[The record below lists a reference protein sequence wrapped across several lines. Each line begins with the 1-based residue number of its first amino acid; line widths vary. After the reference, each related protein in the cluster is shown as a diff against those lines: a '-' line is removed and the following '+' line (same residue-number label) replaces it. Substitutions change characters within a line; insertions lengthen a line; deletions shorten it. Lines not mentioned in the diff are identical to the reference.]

1 VASATFAKDH
11 ELSADLV
18 ALAPPGEKCVT
29 PPYRAAGRW
38 NRSEG
43 QHLSGLAVG
52 LAHLPAHKHF
62 FYSLVLA
69 GEPLPKNGN
78 RNKKAAVVTLA

>member
-18 ALAPPGEKCVT
+18 ALSPPGKKCHAAVSSRRPVKPVGRPT
-29 PPYRAAGRW
+29 LVRFGGRARPP
-38 NRSEG
+38 
-43 QHLSGLAVG
+43 
-52 LAHLPAHKHF
+52 
-62 FYSLVLA
+62 A

-78 RNKKAAVVTLA
+78 RNKKAAMVTLT